1 MKNWLLF
8 ACVFF
13 CVSSHAQVVKCKDSS
28 GRIIYSDKA
37 CPVNYD
43 ASSVNLSGGNI
54 TEDQI
59 RSSRE
64 RTASSQNGSGGACAT
79 LMARGVQAIE
89 QVEDGATKRDLGALV
104 PALQNLGEN
113 CPSPTACGVIK
124 RAVDYVSG
132 MGRTRYVVA
141 TIDPLVGVYGRYC
154 KNGGV
159 SQARSAPP
167 DDAHRTKNS
176 SNGFYTN
183 DEFGNLVRSDR
194 CFTTKDTFGVSRR
207 SAGCSP

>member
-1 MKNWLLF
+1 MRKWLFL
-8 ACVFF
+8 AWVLF

-28 GRIIYSDKA
+28 GKVIYSDRT
-37 CPVNYD
+37 CPVHYD

-64 RTASSQNGSGGACAT
+64 RTASTQNGNGGACAT
-79 LMARGVQAIE
+79 LMTRGVQAVE
-89 QVEDGATKRDLGALV
+89 QVEDGATKHELGALV
-104 PALQNLGEN
+104 PALQNLGAN
-113 CPSPTACGVIK
+113 CPSPAACGVIK

-132 MGRTRYVVA
+132 MGRTRYVIA

-154 KNGGV
+154 QNDGV
-159 SQARSAPP
+159 NQARSAPP
-167 DDAHRTKNS
+167 DDVQKTKS
-176 SNGFYTN
+176 ASQGFYTN
-183 DEFGNLVRSDR
+183 DEFGNLVRSDK
-194 CFTTKDTFGVSRR
+194 CFMTKDTFGVSRR